1 MKRTLFGLLL
11 MATVFAQV
19 PGIVLVSFDWP
30 DPVSRGMALEVVNSG
45 QTIVLTYDRLMKQ
58 SYDTR
63 NQQIHRNI
71 LLSKGTEVTVWR
83 FDYNNQKYLLISN
96 GHIWHWTL
104 LPKINTVVNKSNV
117 SSRELT
123 QPNKLQVKFQGSY
136 WDGIYDDTMVGFR
149 VSGFIIKPYSWQ
161 TKLGEFNV
169 NPGMGLTI
177 RSKPGIGN
185 SERLTIPMLRFQL
198 SGEWKTNVVNNYIVG
213 RYFAPFAD
221 KYETTREVYYKL
233 SSRLPAPVNN
243 FRVNFVYFGNQPTT
257 KEWLYCEGK
266 IQFVYLYNWWWIG
279 VEPYVSGRW
288 ENNSGWVSQNKA
300 HPGNLVVGA
309 WKNSNWFELSLGRYF
324 KESGKKPYYEH
335 AGLESH
341 ISFSVGTKLRR

>member
-30 DPVSRGMALEVVNSG
+30 DPVSRGMALEVTYPC
-45 QTIVLTYDRLMKQ
+45 QTIVLTYDRFVKQ
-58 SYDTR
+58 SYDMHNR
-63 NQQIHRNI
+63 QIRSNA
-71 LLSKGTEVTVWR
+71 LLGKGTKVDVWR
-83 FDYNNQKYLLISN
+83 YDYNGQKYLLIKE
-96 GHIWHWTL
+96 GYIVHWTL
-104 LPKINTVVNKSNV
+104 LPKTNTSVNKSNTP
-117 SSRELT
+117 SGELT

-149 VSGFIIKPYSWQ
+149 ISGLIIKPYSWQ

-169 NPGMGLTI
+169 SPGIGLTI
-177 RSKPGIGN
+177 RNKTRAGN
-185 SERLTIPMLRFQL
+185 FERLTIPMLRFQIA
-198 SGEWKTNVVNNYIVG
+198 GEWKAHAVSNYLVS
-213 RYFAPFAD
+213 RYFTPFAD
-221 KYETTREVYYKL
+221 KYETTWEVYNKL
-233 SSRLPAPVNN
+233 SLRLPVPVNN
-243 FRVNFVYFGNQPTT
+243 FRVNFVYFGSQPTT

-288 ENNSGWVSQNKA
+288 ENNSGWVSQNRA

-309 WKNSNWFELSLGRYF
+309 WKNSHWFELSLGRYF
-324 KESGKKPYYEH
+324 KEAGKKPYYEH

-341 ISFSVGTKLRR
+341 ISFSVGTKLGR